1 MQHFYQNIYQLGVAL
16 LLRDGVATI
25 DSILWDFIF
34 FSISIAIIYLENN
47 ANFGVVC
54 SPVFMYCTI
63 ISSIYKYFYKEL

>member
-1 MQHFYQNIYQLGVAL
+1 MQHFYQNMYQIGMAL
-16 LLRDGVATI
+16 LLRDGVTTI

-54 SPVFMYCTI
+54 SPVFKYCTI
-63 ISSIYKYFYKEL
+63 IISIYKYFYNEL